1 MNKQDIEIELKFE
14 INKDNI
20 DSFSK
25 KLQQLGFALE
35 RRVKEISVMYDNPS
49 QIMQITDG
57 RIRLRQSGKDAIL
70 TYKKPLSRRK
80 IKKEIEYEVKVSDF
94 KTTEK
99 ILEMME
105 FTKTTSYERYRTY
118 FNKNDIE
125 VMIDE
130 FPYGVF
136 IEIEGD
142 EKNIIKI
149 STNLDF
155 EMKDNLTDSCDT
167 IYTKRCIN
175 KGIEP
180 SKHILFN
187 KCNLP

>member
-1 MNKQDIEIELKFE
+1 MKNKDIEIELKFE
-14 INKDNI
+14 INKDKI
-20 DSFSK
+20 DFFNK
-25 KLQQLGFALE
+25 KLQSIGFALSK
-35 RRVKEISVMYDNPS
+35 RVYELSVMYDNPS

-57 RIRLRQSGKDAIL
+57 RIRLRRSGEKTIL
-70 TYKKPLSRRK
+70 TYKKPLSRK
-80 IKKEIEYEVKVSDF
+80 GIKKEIEYEVEISDF
-94 KTTEK
+94 DTMEK
-99 ILEMME
+99 ILKMME

-118 FNKNDIE
+118 FHKNHIE

-142 EKNIIKI
+142 EKHIVKLSRDLGFRMN
-149 STNLDF
+149 
-155 EMKDNLTDSCDT
+155 DNLTDSCDT
-167 IYTKRCIN
+167 IYTKRCIK

-180 SKHILFN
+180 SIHILFN

>member
-1 MNKQDIEIELKFE
+1 MNNKDIEIELKFE
-14 INKDNI
+14 INKNKI
-20 DSFSK
+20 SSFNK
-25 KLQQLGFALE
+25 KLQELDFALE
-35 RRVKEISVMYDNPS
+35 RRVHEISVMYDNPS
-49 QIMQITDG
+49 KIMQITDG
-57 RIRLRQSGKDAIL
+57 RIRLRKSGEDTIL
-70 TYKKPLSRRK
+70 TYKKPLTREG

-94 KTTEK
+94 NTMEK
-99 ILEMME
+99 ILKMME
-105 FTKTTSYERYRTY
+105 FTKTTSYERYRAY
-118 FNKNDIE
+118 FHKNDVE

-136 IEIEGD
+136 VEIEGN

-149 STNLDF
+149 SNELGFD
-155 EMKDNLTDSCDT
+155 MKYNLTDSCDT
-167 IYTKRCIN
+167 IYTQRCIK